1 MVYGQIAQLVEQ
13 GTENPRVGG
22 SIPSLATTNHLLRS
36 PSAHGALRL
45 RLGPCWRSAY
55 GALWPVVGALAFSL
69 SLSAGCS
76 LLEDRCER
84 LCNQTGSA
92 LADCKDDTWVWE
104 DVSASSKNNF
114 VNACQ
119 ERWQNV
125 SADLGA
131 RDLELAL
138 ADCKLAEQTL
148 DELNCSELL
157 PVYLEGDTDTDV
169 SAN

>member
-22 SIPSLATTNHLLRS
+22 SIPSLATTTFLLMLLI
-36 PSAHGALRL
+36 P
-45 RLGPCWRSAY
+45 
-55 GALWPVVGALAFSL
+55 
-69 SLSAGCS
+69 AGCS

-92 LADCKDDTWVWE
+92 LADCKDDAWAWE
-104 DVSASSKNNF
+104 DVGASSKNGF
-114 VNACQ
+114 VNECQ
-119 ERWQNV
+119 QRWQDV

-138 ADCKLAEQTL
+138 ADCKLAEETL
-148 DELNCSELL
+148 DDLNCSELL
-157 PVYLEGDTDTDV
+157 PVYLAGDTDQ
-169 SAN
+169 SGN